1 MPAFE
6 EMSACRGKVI
16 NFFKED
22 DQTSYSFYIS
32 LILLPF
38 PLEELINLPNLCS
51 RHSTSIV
58 FKKIWLILASNE
70 EKDPLGA

>member
-1 MPAFE
+1 MSAFK

-32 LILLPF
+32 LIPLPF
-38 PLEELINLPNLCS
+38 PLEELINHPNLCS
-51 RHSTSIV
+51 SHSTPIV
-58 FKKIWLILASNE
+58 FKKIWLILASNV
-70 EKDPLGA
+70 EKDPLGP